1 MSSENLA
8 LAVSVVALLVSGIAV
23 LIAWR
28 SFRREGALVTA
39 DLSIREP
46 TLIRDG
52 VLLAPDISLSVRNQ
66 GLAAI
71 GVTNALWLIEHE
83 DGTTVAVV
91 QPDEGPPLPMTLAG
105 LHTARWSFDFEKM
118 SGRVPSGMG
127 EARVLFI
134 LGDGRE
140 VSTAACPL
148 PSKTDRTVEED
159 LD

>member
-52 VLLAPDISLSVRNQ
+52 VLLRNQ

-134 LGDGRE
+134 LRDGRE